1 MLTTKI
7 TRYGNSL
14 AVRLPAALARE
25 LELREGDNVI
35 IKRSGSG
42 IVFERAYRGTLEEML
57 ATVQGE
63 PEGELLT
70 GPALGAED
78 FD

>member
-1 MLTTKI
+1 MLTTRI

-14 AVRLPAALARE
+14 AVRLPAALAKE
-25 LELREGDNVI
+25 LEWREGDSVT
-35 IKRSGSG
+35 IKRSGST

-57 ATVQGE
+57 ATVHGE

-78 FD
+78 FE

>member
-25 LELREGDNVI
+25 LELREGDNVT
-35 IKRSGSG
+35 IKRSGSA
-42 IVFERAYRGTLEEML
+42 IVLERAYRGTLDEML
-57 ATVQGE
+57 ATVHGA
-63 PEGELLT
+63 PEGELST
-70 GPALGAED
+70 GSALGAED

>member
-25 LELREGDNVI
+25 LELREGDNVT
-35 IKRSGSG
+35 IKRSGSS
-42 IVFERAYRGTLEEML
+42 IVFERAYPTLEEML
-57 ATVQGE
+57 ATVRGE
-63 PEGELLT
+63 PEGELRT
-70 GPALGAED
+70 GPARGAED